1 MSHQNQAMNP
11 RNGFTL
17 LELLIVLGIA
27 ATVAM
32 FAIPS
37 IDVAGM
43 RVSSSARQV
52 GMTMLNA
59 QRLAIL
65 KQHTVI
71 VSFDTTNLMVSMH
84 EDRNNNG
91 TVDAGENR
99 NYVKLE
105 EGVVFGRGSAPAAA
119 FGDEAI
125 TFAKRQAG
133 MPMVAFNRSGSAGEN
148 GGFYMT
154 SMRSA
159 AAAQYARDT
168 RGFVVNRGTG
178 RTIMYGYSNL
188 GWKRSF

>member
-1 MSHQNQAMNP
+1 MSHQNQAMGS

-27 ATVAM
+27 AAVAM
-32 FAIPS
+32 IAIPS
-37 IDVAGM
+37 IDVMGM

-52 GMTMLNA
+52 GMTLLNA

-71 VSFDTTNLMVSMH
+71 VSFDTAHLMVGLH

-99 NYVKLE
+99 NFVKLE
-105 EGVVFGRGSAPAAA
+105 DGVVFGRGSAPAAT
-119 FGDEAI
+119 FGEAAI
-125 TFAKRQAG
+125 TFEKSQAG
-133 MPMVAFNRSGSAGEN
+133 MPMVAFNRSGSAGEY

-154 SMRSA
+154 SKRSA

-168 RGFVVNRGTG
+168 RGFEVNRGTG